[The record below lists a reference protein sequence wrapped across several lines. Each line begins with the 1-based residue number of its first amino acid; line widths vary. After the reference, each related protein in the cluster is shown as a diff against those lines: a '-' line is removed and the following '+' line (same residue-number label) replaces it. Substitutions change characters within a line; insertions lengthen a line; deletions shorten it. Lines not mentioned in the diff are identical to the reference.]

1 MNLENGI
8 ILNSNFNSKINFDDN
23 LFKKYERFLNKDKL
37 NYKINNLQA
46 DFNNNL
52 FIELDDTYKIK
63 DYNYNISGKL
73 EKSKIKLINPIRN
86 TFIKDK
92 INEINLLDLKI
103 QSVFNPKNFNVNG
116 EGQYSFN
123 GLDFLNMNIENNLK
137 NDVLNLKLNF
147 DYNNEFELNL
157 INYKKIKNSIA
168 NITLDFTKRKKILK
182 INNLHF
188 KNGTD
193 SIKINDLSFKEN
205 KFFSVKKI
213 KVKTK
218 DNDFSIN
225 YEKKILIKG
234 NKFDATNIAKFFN
247 K

>member
-1 MNLENGI
+1 MTEQGELKDFIAKGFVRNLKTDFFYDLKFLKTNFSFFTDKNDVLIKNINGYLEDIKISDGDIKLNLENGI

-103 QSVFNPKNFNVNG
+103 QSVFNPKI
-116 EGQYSFN
+116 S
-123 GLDFLNMNIENNLK
+123 M
-137 NDVLNLKLNF
+137 
-147 DYNNEFELNL
+147 
-157 INYKKIKNSIA
+157 
-168 NITLDFTKRKKILK
+168 
-182 INNLHF
+182 
-188 KNGTD
+188 
-193 SIKINDLSFKEN
+193 
-205 KFFSVKKI
+205 
-213 KVKTK
+213 
-218 DNDFSIN
+218 
-225 YEKKILIKG
+225 
-234 NKFDATNIAKFFN
+234 
-247 K
+247 